1 MKIEQIQFDNVRY
14 NPEHGAFETLVKIHE
29 DGEAFSYPA
38 QVAAPL
44 HAEYG
49 LVARG
54 LAQSARKA
62 HRTAKGGTRLH
73 HAAPVKRAA
82 VDDSQ
87 KSLLS
92 RVLGG
97 AAA

>member
-62 HRTAKGGTRLH
+62 HRAAKGTRLH
-73 HAAPVKRAA
+73 HAAPVRTAA

-87 KSLLS
+87 KSLLI